1 MNRKFF
7 KGYCVVIALILFL
20 PLLGTCVNFGARL
33 VDSDFQ
39 LKEPEL
45 SGVVNVPE
53 KPEISLTNLA
63 SGTFQD
69 ELEDYLEYHLFAR
82 RILTRTYNQ
91 LLYSVFHST
100 DNREMLVGQDD
111 YVFEKAYATA
121 YLTELTDEEIRALE
135 CSIGRVDK
143 LHDLLKERGI
153 TLVVRMSPSK
163 AELYPEYLPSAYDRF
178 VEMKQGGAYAANWY
192 QAFIDIISKTDI
204 PVYDRHDM
212 LVQMKN
218 AGEIVFA
225 KGGTHWTLAPMAE
238 YINGLNALLEE
249 LLETKLGRMVV
260 TQKENILGQMGNV
273 DDSDIWQICW
283 NALNAEPNYLSPH
296 IQYTSTA
303 GEAPLH
309 VFMVGQ
315 SFSTLLLS
323 TIYSVEKP
331 VWTETYFSWYNSQV
345 LQYKAGYTGGG
356 IQFSE
361 STDDFERY
369 LQADVIIVEFLENGS
384 GWIQFEFVENMLHY
398 LEENEE
404 TA

>member
-7 KGYCVVIALILFL
+7 KGYCAVIALILFL
-20 PLLGTCVNFGARL
+20 PLLGTCINFGARL

-45 SGVVNVPE
+45 SGVVDVPE
-53 KPEISLTNLA
+53 KPEISLKNLA

-69 ELEDYLEYHLFAR
+69 KLEDYLEYHLFTR

-111 YVFEKAYATA
+111 YVFEQAYATA

-135 CSIGRVDK
+135 YSIGRVDK

-153 TLVVRMSPSK
+153 PLVVRMSPSK

-178 VEMKQGGAYAANWY
+178 IEMKQVGAYAANWY
-192 QAFIDIISKTDI
+192 QAFTDIINKTDI
-204 PVYDRHDM
+204 PVYDRHEM

-218 AGEIVFA
+218 NGEIVFA

-249 LLETKLGRMVV
+249 LLEIKLGRMVV
-260 TQKENILGQMGNV
+260 AQKEDVLGKMGNV

-303 GEAPLH
+303 GDAPLH

-323 TIYSVEKP
+323 TIYSVERP
-331 VWTETYFSWYNSQV
+331 VWTETYFSWYNSRV
-345 LQYKAGYTGGG
+345 LQYKEGYTGG
-356 IQFSE
+356 IQHSE
-361 STDDFERY
+361 TTDDYEQY
-369 LQADVIIVEFLENGS
+369 LQADVIILEFLESGP

>member
-1 MNRKFF
+1 MNGKFF
-7 KGYCVVIALILFL
+7 KGYCTIIAFILFL

-33 VDSDFQ
+33 VDSDFR
-39 LKEPEL
+39 LNEPEL

-53 KPEISLTNLA
+53 KPEISLENLA
-63 SGTFQD
+63 SGTFQN
-69 ELEDYLEYHLFAR
+69 ELEDWLEYHLFTR

-100 DNREMLVGQDD
+100 DNREMLVGKDD

-121 YLTELTDEEIRALE
+121 YLAELTDEEVRALE
-135 CSIGRVDK
+135 YSIERVDK

-153 TLVVRMSPSK
+153 PLIVRMSPSK

-178 VEMKQGGAYAANWY
+178 VQMKQGGTYAANWY
-192 QAFIDIISKTDI
+192 QAFIEIISKTDI

-218 AGEIVFA
+218 DEEIVFA
-225 KGGTHWTLAPMAE
+225 KGGIHWTLAPMAE

-249 LLETKLGRMVV
+249 LLETKLGRMVI
-260 TQKENILGQMGNV
+260 TQKEIVLGQMGNV

-283 NALNAEPNYLSPH
+283 NALNVEPDYLSPH

-331 VWTETYFSWYNSQV
+331 VWTETYFSWYNSRV
-345 LQYKAGYTGGG
+345 LQYKEGYTGG

-361 STDDFERY
+361 STDDYERY
-369 LQADVIIVEFLENGS
+369 LQADVIIVEFLENGY

-404 TA
+404 TV

>member
-1 MNRKFF
+1 MNGKFF
-7 KGYCVVIALILFL
+7 KGYCVGIALILFL
-20 PLLGTCVNFGARL
+20 PLLGTCVNFGTRL

-53 KPEISLTNLA
+53 KPEISLKNLA

-69 ELEDYLEYHLFAR
+69 ELGDYLEYHLFAR

-135 CSIGRVDK
+135 YSIGRVDK

-153 TLVVRMSPSK
+153 PLVIRMSPSK
-163 AELYPEYLPSAYDRF
+163 AEFYPEYLPSAYDRF
-178 VEMKQGGAYAANWY
+178 VEMKQGGAYAVNWY
-192 QAFIDIISKTDI
+192 QAFTDIINKTDI

-218 AGEIVFA
+218 DGEIVFA

-249 LLETKLGRMVV
+249 LLEIKLGRMVV
-260 TQKENILGQMGNV
+260 TQKENVLGQMGNV

-296 IQYTSTA
+296 IQYTSTT
-303 GEAPLH
+303 GDAPLH

-331 VWTETYFSWYNSQV
+331 VWTETYFSWYNSRV
-345 LQYKAGYTGGG
+345 LQYKEGYTGG

-361 STDDFERY
+361 STDDYEQY
-369 LQADVIIVEFLENGS
+369 LQADVIIVEFLENGP